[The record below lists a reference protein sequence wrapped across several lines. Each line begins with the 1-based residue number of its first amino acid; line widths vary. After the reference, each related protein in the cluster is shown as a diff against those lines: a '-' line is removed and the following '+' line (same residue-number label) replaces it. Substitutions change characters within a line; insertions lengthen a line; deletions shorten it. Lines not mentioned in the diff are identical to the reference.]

1 MSNHSGGRS
10 YSTLPPTPETIRHY
24 SSLGDLEELE
34 IERTSDTFLRITK
47 LVYRDGSTNPNR
59 ETERIDLTREA
70 VLPLYTITDNTNLTK
85 LWHIRVVY
93 GGGGPAPQVV
103 NYELRTEQDAFA
115 FQRLITGYSP
125 YRRFKNVEAS
135 ALEQRTFWQA
145 REVYSFGEVQLWSFQ
160 QPEPPDAEPPPVPLS
175 PAQTGLSVG
184 GSSASGYGSVISLAQ
199 TVRVQTDLM
208 GREVAVTMAK
218 PPPLLVL
225 FAKAAA
231 PNYGKKAARM
241 AYQMWRVE
249 GEFQVPLSVVSISAG
264 TFCHQFVLLTSSK

>member
-1 MSNHSGGRS
+1 MSNHSGSRS
-10 YSTLPPTPETIRHY
+10 YSTLPPPTVETIRHY

-47 LVYRDGSTNPNR
+47 LVYRDGATDPNR

-70 VLPLYTITDNTNLTK
+70 VLLLYTVIDNTNLTT
-85 LWHIRVVY
+85 LWHIRVIY
-93 GGGGPAPQVV
+93 GGGGPTPQVID
-103 NYELRTEQDAFA
+103 YELRSEQDAFA

-125 YRRFKNVEAS
+125 YRRFKNVLAS
-135 ALEQRTFWQA
+135 ALEQHTFWQA
-145 REVYSFGEVQLWSFQ
+145 SEIDSFGEVQLWWFQ

-175 PAQTGLSVG
+175 PTQTGPSTG
-184 GSSASGYGSVISLAQ
+184 GESASVYGSVTSLAQ

-231 PNYGKKAARM
+231 PNYSKKAARV
-241 AYQMWRVE
+241 AYQIWRVD
-249 GEFQVPLSVVSISAG
+249 GELFPLPAVSISTQTSIINA
-264 TFCHQFVLLTSSK
+264 FLLTPSK

>member
-1 MSNHSGGRS
+1 MSNHSGSRS
-10 YSTLPPTPETIRHY
+10 YSTLPPPTVETIRHY

-47 LVYRDGSTNPNR
+47 LVYRDGATDPNR

-70 VLPLYTITDNTNLTK
+70 VLLLYTVIDNTNLTT
-85 LWHIRVVY
+85 LWHIRVIY
-93 GGGGPAPQVV
+93 GGGGPTPQVID
-103 NYELRTEQDAFA
+103 YELRSEQDAFA

-125 YRRFKNVEAS
+125 YRRFKNVLAS
-135 ALEQRTFWQA
+135 ALEQHTFWQA
-145 REVYSFGEVQLWSFQ
+145 SEIDSFGEVQLWWFQ
-160 QPEPPDAEPPPVPLS
+160 QPEPPDVEPPPVPLS
-175 PAQTGLSVG
+175 PTQTGPSTG
-184 GSSASGYGSVISLAQ
+184 GESASVYGSVTSLAQ

-231 PNYGKKAARM
+231 PNYSKKAARV
-241 AYQMWRVE
+241 AYQMWRVD
-249 GEFQVPLSVVSISAG
+249 GELFPLPAVSISTG
-264 TFCHQFVLLTSSK
+264 TSIINAFR